1 MGNSFFRTLG
11 EVDGAMDDLQAT
23 QRGGM
28 FMEGYSQ
35 ILPSDWLVS
44 KFSLYLMRL
53 SLSSHENRTSE
64 DDSKPKIHS
73 MNFLNRLAIK

>member
-1 MGNSFFRTLG
+1 
-11 EVDGAMDDLQAT
+11 MDDLQAT

-28 FMEGYSQ
+28 FTYSQ

-73 MNFLNRLAIK
+73 MNFLNWLAIK